1 MVFSQYQDFLL
12 KKSVLS
18 YTFHWIL
25 ISLCG
30 IVLVQNAKGET
41 HMKTQKFGIEIE
53 LTGITRKDAAKVIAK
68 FYGTREI
75 YEGGVYKF
83 YSVPTND
90 GRCFKVMRDAS
101 IQPEMKDGS
110 TATDD
115 YKTEIVSPI
124 CTYSDIEDIQ
134 EIVRQLRHKG
144 AIANSSCGIHV
155 HINAAPHNARSI
167 RNIVNIM
174 TSKEDIL
181 FKAIGVS
188 QARAER
194 WCKKN
199 EMTFVNKLNKAKPQS
214 TDTIGHLWYN
224 GNMGRRYDHYDSSRY
239 HALNLHAVWQK
250 GTIEFRCFNGTTHAG
265 KIKTYIQLCLAI
277 SHQALTQ
284 KASSP
289 RKTATTNEKYTF
301 RTWLLRLGLIGDE
314 FKTARNFLLE
324 NLDGDI
330 AFRNG
335 RPEPQMA

>member
-1 MVFSQYQDFLL
+1 
-12 KKSVLS
+12 
-18 YTFHWIL
+18 
-25 ISLCG
+25 
-30 IVLVQNAKGET
+30 
-41 HMKTQKFGIEIE
+41 
-53 LTGITRKDAAKVIAK
+53 
-68 FYGTREI
+68 
-75 YEGGVYKF
+75 
-83 YSVPTND
+83 
-90 GRCFKVMRDAS
+90 
-101 IQPEMKDGS
+101 
-110 TATDD
+110 
-115 YKTEIVSPI
+115 
-124 CTYSDIEDIQ
+124 
-134 EIVRQLRHKG
+134 
-144 AIANSSCGIHV
+144 
-155 HINAAPHNARSI
+155 
-167 RNIVNIM
+167 
-174 TSKEDIL
+174 
-181 FKAIGVS
+181 
-188 QARAER
+188 
-194 WCKKN
+194 
-199 EMTFVNKLNKAKPQS
+199 MTFVNKLNKAKPQS

-335 RPEPQMA
+335 RPEPQLA

>member
-1 MVFSQYQDFLL
+1 
-12 KKSVLS
+12 
-18 YTFHWIL
+18 
-25 ISLCG
+25 
-30 IVLVQNAKGET
+30 
-41 HMKTQKFGIEIE
+41 MKNQKFGIEIE
-53 LTGITRKDAAKVIAK
+53 LTGITRRDAAKVIAK
-68 FYGTREI
+68 FYGTTEN
-75 YEGGVYKF
+75 YKGGVYLQ
-83 YSVPTND
+83 YEVPTND
-90 GRCFKVMRDAS
+90 GRCFKVMRDLS
-101 IQPEMKDGS
+101 IVAETKDGRP
-110 TATDD
+110 ATSEMQ
-115 YKTEIVSPI
+115 TEVVSPI
-124 CTYSDIEDIQ
+124 CTYEDIENIQ
-134 EIVRQLRHKG
+134 QIVRELRHKG

-181 FKAIGVS
+181 FKALQVS
-188 QARAER
+188 DRRAER

-199 EMTFVNKLNKAKPQS
+199 EMTFVNKLNKAKPQT
-214 TDTIGHLWYN
+214 TDTIGNIWYG
-224 GNMGRRYDHYDSSRY
+224 GNMNRRYDHYDSSRY

-301 RTWLLRLGLIGDE
+301 RTWLLRLGLIGEE

-335 RPEPQMA
+335 RPEPQMV